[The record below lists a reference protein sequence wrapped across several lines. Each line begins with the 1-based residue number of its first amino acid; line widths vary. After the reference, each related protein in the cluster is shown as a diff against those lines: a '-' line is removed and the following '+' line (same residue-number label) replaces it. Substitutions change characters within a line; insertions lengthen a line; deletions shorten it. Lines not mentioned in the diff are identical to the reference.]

1 MQKPSVSLVNLTKV
15 YGKNAV
21 FACEKVNIEFQAGHI
36 IGLLGP
42 NGAGKSTVLNILC
55 GKLLPSS
62 GTVTVCGSTDPCDIR
77 SKTGFV
83 SETPTLDP
91 NLTVKETLFFECK
104 LYGLS
109 QEKAKEQIVQVVK
122 DLELES
128 VLEKKVSVLSKG
140 FAQRTSLA
148 RALCIDP
155 QVLVLDEF
163 SGGLDPAQIVSIR
176 SVIKKLSQT
185 KAVVFSTH
193 HIDEALSLCDY
204 IYIMNKGSIV
214 SSGSAKEIVSKTNTQ
229 NLEQAFLLL
238 TGEK

>member
-15 YGKNAV
+15 YGKNNLI
-21 FACEKVNIEFQAGHI
+21 ACEKVNIEFQAGHI

>member
-1 MQKPSVSLVNLTKV
+1 M
-15 YGKNAV
+15 YGKNALI
-21 FACEKVNIEFQAGHI
+21 ACEKVNIELQAGHI